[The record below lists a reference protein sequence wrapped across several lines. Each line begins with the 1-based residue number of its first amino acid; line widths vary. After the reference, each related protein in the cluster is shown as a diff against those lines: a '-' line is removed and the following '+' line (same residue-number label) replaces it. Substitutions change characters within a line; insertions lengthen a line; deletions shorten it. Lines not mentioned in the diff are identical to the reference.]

1 MIIHT
6 VTETV
11 SVIFNEHNM
20 LRVGNKM
27 YIFFV
32 LYYIL
37 IWTDVVFYNRYSNLE
52 QISVPIKSQKS
63 LHIVE
68 LRLQSL
74 STFHKNRFNVTF
86 IQKFYFY
93 CVVNVLCFN
102 DVAIYSW
109 MMIFSGNFLET
120 PIVNRNLKIIVVFLP
135 SHSKVTV

>member
-1 MIIHT
+1 MIIRT

-37 IWTDVVFYNRYSNLE
+37 IWTDVVFYNRYS
-52 QISVPIKSQKS
+52 IIKSQRS

-74 STFHKNRFNVTF
+74 STFDKNRFDVTF

-93 CVVNVLCFN
+93 YFVKILCFMMLRY
-102 DVAIYSW
+102 ILWWWFCLEISW
-109 MMIFSGNFLET
+109 KQRMLAET
-120 PIVNRNLKIIVVFLP
+120 WRWLLFFGQVIQKLRYKNKG
-135 SHSKVTV
+135 